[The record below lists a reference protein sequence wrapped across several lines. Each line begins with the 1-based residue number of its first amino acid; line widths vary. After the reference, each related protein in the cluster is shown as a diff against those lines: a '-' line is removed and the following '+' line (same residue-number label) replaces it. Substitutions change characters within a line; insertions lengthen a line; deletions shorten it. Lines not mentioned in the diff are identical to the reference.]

1 MISREQLKAK
11 LDQQRINSL
20 SNSNKTNYPSFGQMA
35 RNLGGSVVRNVQSVA
50 AGNELK
56 ISESEAK
63 RRLDTC
69 KSCEFFDEVQQRCR
83 KCGCYMA
90 VKTYLKAEKCPIGK
104 W

>member
-11 LDQQRINSL
+11 LDQQRIKTL
-20 SNSNKTNYPSFGQMA
+20 SSSNKTNYPNVGQMA
-35 RNLGGSVVRNVQSVA
+35 RNLGNSVVRNVRSVA
-50 AGNELK
+50 SGNELK
-56 ISESEAK
+56 ISELEAQK
-63 RRLDTC
+63 RLNTC